1 MCVCVIE
8 YFRCVVTMILQNVTN
23 GISSEDSLYEF
34 DYGDYYGDDYD
45 GEYSYFYDDDDG
57 SGSGGK
63 FYITFVYNSAD

>member
-1 MCVCVIE
+1 
-8 YFRCVVTMILQNVTN
+8 MILQNVTN

-57 SGSGGK
+57 SGSGG
-63 FYITFVYNSAD
+63 